1 MIFDIVTVFPSFFHS
16 ILECGILKRAI
27 AGGQIEIR
35 FHDLR
40 DFTDDAHRSVDDR
53 PFGGGP
59 GMVFKPEPIFRAVE
73 SIQEEASGAAF
84 PVILLSPQGRLLRQS
99 VVEEMAN
106 LESSGASGSARIA
119 LICGRD

>member
-16 ILECGILKRAI
+16 ILEYGILKRAI

-35 FHDLR
+35 LHDLR
-40 DFTDDAHRSVDDR
+40 DFTNDRHRSVDDR

-73 SIQEEASGAAF
+73 ALKAESPEARF
-84 PVILLSPQGRLLRQS
+84 PLILLSPQGRLLTQP
-99 VVEEMAN
+99 
-106 LESSGASGSARIA
+106 
-119 LICGRD
+119 